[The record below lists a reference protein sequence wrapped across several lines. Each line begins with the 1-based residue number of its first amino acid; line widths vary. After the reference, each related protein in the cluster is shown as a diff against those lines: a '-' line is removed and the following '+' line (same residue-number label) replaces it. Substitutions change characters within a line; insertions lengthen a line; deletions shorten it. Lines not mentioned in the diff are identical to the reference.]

1 MVAIRLFYLW
11 STKSFSTPMVRLY
24 RKTTLKGHFK
34 NHYKK
39 MKFIDCKNNLESV
52 FFKLMNLPEGDR
64 CSILNSKSIHGWSE
78 LYEVN
83 QYRDIEKA
91 KHKKWLRLGY
101 ELIQTRSFSRWRS
114 SSIYSTLGSY

>member
-1 MVAIRLFYLW
+1 
-11 STKSFSTPMVRLY
+11 
-24 RKTTLKGHFK
+24 
-34 NHYKK
+34 
-39 MKFIDCKNNLESV
+39 
-52 FFKLMNLPEGDR
+52 MNLPEGDR

-101 ELIQTRSFSRWRS
+101 ELIQTKDNLDHSVDGALRQFTQHFDRFSNS
-114 SSIYSTLGSY
+114 LIIIDLISD